1 MDDKINRQLT
11 APITDDDSS
20 VSLAD
25 ELVHYGFISKVRG
38 FAIYFARLKKYSSKK
53 DTVQS
58 TIVNRS
64 YFY

>member
-38 FAIYFARLKKYSSKK
+38 FAILCKTVKQYSSEKN
-53 DTVQS
+53 
-58 TIVNRS
+58 IVELD
-64 YFY
+64 